1 VNSAVLGF
9 PQVEHLFKTVN
20 SEQRLEVVVDCVG
33 SRAAVLTAEIMTISY
48 CLIYSSLYQAIEPIL
63 YDIAP
68 GGLGKFSFGG
78 LATVGAIDFGQ
89 SIDRGY

>member
-1 VNSAVLGF
+1 
-9 PQVEHLFKTVN
+9 VN

-33 SRAAVLTAEIMTISY
+33 SAFVDCRSRAAVLTAEIMTISY
-48 CLIYSSLYQAIEPIL
+48 CLIYPSLYQAIEPIL

-68 GGLGKFSFGG
+68 SGLGKFSFGG